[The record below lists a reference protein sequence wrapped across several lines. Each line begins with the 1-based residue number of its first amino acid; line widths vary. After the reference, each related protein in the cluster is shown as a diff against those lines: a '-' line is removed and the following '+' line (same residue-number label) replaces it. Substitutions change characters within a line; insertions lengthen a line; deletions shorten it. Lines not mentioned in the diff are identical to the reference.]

1 MHGQRDIDRSS
12 WWKSP
17 EDQTSS
23 IKRMQHWIKINDIR
37 YGVDSKNQQV
47 KYSLQAARQA
57 LEAQSIDNFQLARIS
72 DHAETEMA
80 LITNRSLER
89 SIRVDSEV
97 SQKDL
102 SHISVKVSVNQT
114 VNDSLAESEEVLME
128 SARSGKGQSDQARA
142 TQQLVSQILAPP
154 ILWNKIGGD
163 VTNLLPLRD
172 LNH

>member
-1 MHGQRDIDRSS
+1 
-12 WWKSP
+12 
-17 EDQTSS
+17 
-23 IKRMQHWIKINDIR
+23 
-37 YGVDSKNQQV
+37 
-47 KYSLQAARQA
+47 
-57 LEAQSIDNFQLARIS
+57 
-72 DHAETEMA
+72 MA

-142 TQQLVSQILAPP
+142 TQQLVS
-154 ILWNKIGGD
+154 
-163 VTNLLPLRD
+163 
-172 LNH
+172 